1 MTRISYILQVLL
13 LSLYTCL
20 QHRKKQQLQQQQFLL
35 QPPKVSECLIELL
48 TLFSLALP
56 IHLQFTAGAVA
67 GVSEILFMYPLDG
80 KKGAEKIMV
89 LLKCTISLNFLVV
102 KTRFQLQKG
111 KAEYSSIFD
120 CFRKIIKTEGV
131 SKLYRG
137 IAAPI
142 LVEAPKRATK
152 FAANEQYSKLYMGL
166 TGEKRMTQKLSIAT
180 GVSAG
185 ITEAFVVVS
194 FELVKI
200 RMQDRANAGKYLNT
214 MDCVKKILLQEGP
227 LAFFKGLES
236 TIWRHAAWNGGYF
249 GVIHGVKS
257 MLPAAKTSHEQTLNN
272 FIAGSIGGTFGT
284 MLNTPFDVVKTRIQN
299 QQPGVYK
306 YNWTLPAVSTI
317 IKEEG

>member
-1 MTRISYILQVLL
+1 MGKR
-13 LSLYTCL
+13 
-20 QHRKKQQLQQQQFLL
+20 FL
-35 QPPKVSECLIELL
+35 K
-48 TLFSLALP
+48 LFYYD
-56 IHLQFTAGAVA
+56 FV
-67 GVSEILFMYPLDG
+67 
-80 KKGAEKIMV
+80 
-89 LLKCTISLNFLVV
+89 LVV

-120 CFRKIIKTEGV
+120 CFNKIIRTEGI

-152 FAANEQYSKLYMGL
+152 FAANEQYSKLYMSL

-200 RMQDRANAGKYLNT
+200 RMQDKANAGKYLNT
-214 MDCVKKILLQEGP
+214 FDCIKKILKQEGP
-227 LAFFKGLES
+227 FAFFKGLES

-257 MLPAAKTSHEQTLNN
+257 MLPPAKSAQEQLLNN

-284 MLNTPFDVVKTRIQN
+284 FLNTPFDVVKTRIQN
-299 QQPGVYK
+299 QTGSGPHK
-306 YNWTLPAVSTI
+306 YNWTLPSVGI
-317 IKEEG
+317 IIREEG